1 VRGER
6 HRGSLRALN
15 ASGSCSLLTV
25 NDICVLLQMGSV
37 PPPDRRVQV
46 TGARFAL
53 LPPDDGTGNLVKIVQ
68 CVPVLIR
75 LDGPPG
81 VELRPGMSAE

>member
-1 VRGER
+1 
-6 HRGSLRALN
+6 
-15 ASGSCSLLTV
+15 
-25 NDICVLLQMGSV
+25 
-37 PPPDRRVQV
+37 V